1 MENKTVTIKALVSFP
16 SWEREDQFSNKYG
29 VQLCNLSDKAVET
42 LEELGVNVREEMKD
56 YNRGRFIQCKS
67 NFPINN
73 NGKFPLVFLPDGA
86 RYEGLM
92 DDVGYGSKVRAVLDV
107 YEWTYAGKSG
117 VGARIKKLT
126 IDEINEPEVKLQE
139 EQEAL

>member
-1 MENKTVTIKALVSFP
+1 
-16 SWEREDQFSNKYG
+16 
-29 VQLCNLSDKAVET
+29 
-42 LEELGVNVREEMKD
+42 
-56 YNRGRFIQCKS
+56 
-67 NFPINN
+67 
-73 NGKFPLVFLPDGA
+73 
-86 RYEGLM
+86 M